1 LATKG
6 RNGILAGILGILT
19 LLAAFNVINA
29 LIQLDGSG
37 PTVSFRIFNLALGS
51 LQVDTYFWLSA
62 IGTVVLFCA
71 TAMVV
76 DRGLPAD
83 PNVLWR
89 LSKLEENLANN
100 SSMLE
105 NTQIG
110 FFKKLE
116 DAQKTQDEASHRISA
131 SLDEFKNDTTD
142 SLAKQKKVIQAIE
155 EDSNKN
161 TLAIEKQDA
170 HISGLK
176 EQLQKMEKET
186 ITPKAKLNSLSKLDE
201 FKSISTRLLHKLNE
215 MNVTNIGE
223 LLEPDAQLI
232 AEKTSEMVETIAN
245 IQSVAQLLMVPS
257 IDEKHAELLV
267 KAGITSRKDLANQD
281 PVKLYKDVAVIAK
294 THVEEGKLSS
304 RKVPTIEDI
313 DLWIRH
319 AHL

>member
-1 LATKG
+1 MATKG
-6 RNGILAGILGILT
+6 RNGILAGILGLLT
-19 LLAAFNVINA
+19 LLGAFNVINA

-62 IGTVVLFCA
+62 IGTIVLFGA
-71 TAMVV
+71 TAMAIN
-76 DRGLPAD
+76 RGLPAD
-83 PNVLWR
+83 PNTLQR
-89 LSKLEENLANN
+89 LSKLEENLAVN
-100 SSMLE
+100 SNMLE

-110 FFKKLE
+110 FFKKFE

-131 SLDEFKNDTTD
+131 SLDDFKKDTTD
-142 SLAKQKKVIQAIE
+142 SLAKQKKAMQAIE
-155 EDSNKN
+155 EGSDKN
-161 TLAIEKQDA
+161 TLAFEKQAA
-170 HISGLK
+170 HLSGLK

-186 ITPKAKLNSLSKLDE
+186 ITPKAKLTSLSKLDE
-201 FKSISTRLLHKLNE
+201 FKSISPRLTHKLDE

-223 LLEPDAQLI
+223 LLEADAQLI

-245 IQSVAQLLMVPS
+245 VQSIAQLLMVPC

-267 KAGITSRKDLANQD
+267 KAGITSRRDLANQD
-281 PVKLYKDVAVIAK
+281 PVKLYRDVAVIAK

-304 RKVPTIEDI
+304 RKVPTIEDVC
-313 DLWIRH
+313 LWIKH